1 MKVKDI
7 KMYVNTCD
15 ATMEFL
21 PIWSYFYDKYWK
33 PAQDVVVLGY
43 SKPDFELPNNYT
55 YHSMSSTQQGGVNNW
70 STYLR
75 QYFEWIDDEYILW
88 GIDDHII
95 ADDVDQDILTHAV
108 KLMNEDKT
116 IGRFGLH
123 RGISQRE
130 HIVVDKTDNYDIIE
144 LTQCE
149 SPGAPFAFR
158 IDCNFALWRKSYLLK
173 YLQPNWT
180 PWQFEVDGSK
190 MARNDGWRILS
201 TARKYGIMKVEG
213 KRGFSPGK
221 VNLLGVKLEDVL
233 NLIDTK
239 LVEKS
244 SIVGE
249 QDWI

>member
-21 PIWSYFYDKYWK
+21 PIWTYFYDKYWK
-33 PAQDVVVLGY
+33 PAQDVVILGY
-43 SKPDFELPNNYT
+43 SKPEFNLPDNYI
-55 YHSMSSTQQGGVNNW
+55 YHSMSAVQEDGVNNW

-130 HIVVDKTDNYDIIE
+130 HIVVEKTDNYDIIE

-149 SPGAPFAFR
+149 SSGAPFAFR
-158 IDCNFALWRKSYLLK
+158 IDCNMII
-173 YLQPNWT
+173 N
-180 PWQFEVDGSK
+180 
-190 MARNDGWRILS
+190 
-201 TARKYGIMKVEG
+201 
-213 KRGFSPGK
+213 SP
-221 VNLLGVKLEDVL
+221 
-233 NLIDTK
+233 
-239 LVEKS
+239 
-244 SIVGE
+244 
-249 QDWI
+249 